1 MKKMKVDLAV
11 IGGGPAGMA
20 AALEAKRQGVEKV
33 IIIERDKKL
42 GGILQQ
48 CIHDGFGIQRF
59 GERLAGTEYAQRFID
74 QIKESD
80 IEVLLE
86 TMVIEMTPEKEIYA
100 CSGKHGMVYLT
111 CGAIVAAM
119 GCRERTASQVL
130 LYGKR
135 PAGVYTA
142 GSVQRFINME
152 GYLPGKEAVILGS
165 GDIGLI
171 MARRMTLEG
180 IKVKGVYEVMSS
192 PGGLTRNIVQCL
204 EDYEIPLTLS
214 ATVKEI
220 HGKER
225 IEGVT
230 VAKLDE
236 NREVIEGT
244 EEYIACDLLVLA
256 VGLIPENELSK
267 GAGIPLDA
275 KTKGPV
281 LDENFMTDIPG
292 IFAAGNV
299 SVVYDLVDYVS
310 QSGEIAARG
319 AAAYLSGKDR
329 GEKES
334 NEVVAGE
341 NVNFVVPEKIRRGEK
356 EEVSFFLRVTK
367 PLKKIKVEVVQ
378 NGAVLASKQLPH
390 GAPPEMIFIDRPV
403 GAQGPVTVQVREV

>member
-1 MKKMKVDLAV
+1 MKTWDVVV
-11 IGGGPAGMA
+11 IGGGPAGLA
-20 AALEAKRQGVEKV
+20 AAAAARKQRIEDVL
-33 IIIERDKKL
+33 ILERDQML
-42 GGILQQ
+42 GGILNQ
-48 CIHDGFGIQRF
+48 CIHNGFGLHTF
-59 GERLAGTEYAQRFID
+59 KEELTGPEYADRFIKVVEELK
-74 QIKESD
+74 IPYH
-80 IEVLLE
+80 LN
-86 TMVIEMTPEKEIYA
+86 TMVLSISKDKQVTYMNREEGLVTIQAKT
-100 CSGKHGMVYLT
+100 VVL
-111 CGAIVAAM
+111 AM
-119 GCRERTASQVL
+119 GCRERSRGAL
-130 LYGKR
+130 NIPGFR
-135 PAGVYTA
+135 PAGVYSAGTA
-142 GSVQRFINME
+142 QRLTNME
-152 GYLPGKEAVILGS
+152 GKKVGREVVILGS

-390 GAPPEMIFIDRPV
+390 GAPPEMIFIDSPV